1 MTTAAHAAPR
11 RRLPLPRIPWAR
23 IARTPS
29 RVLAGMK
36 RGAVTAR
43 SLTLHL
49 GGLGGIC
56 TAAYGLDWRAG
67 AAAIGVSLLV
77 LEYLTKPEDGGRR

>member
-1 MTTAAHAAPR
+1 MSMAAHAAPR
-11 RRLPLPRIPWAR
+11 RRPQLPRIPWAR
-23 IARTPS
+23 IARIP
-29 RVLAGMK
+29 VCALAGMK

-43 SLTLHL
+43 SATLQV
-49 GGLGGIC
+49 GGFGALC

-77 LEYLTKPEDGGRR
+77 LEYLTSPQDGQR